1 MLIMMSSFV
10 NIEAGKVPITLILMF
25 ICYIVNEIID
35 AVTKKDA
42 TKFLTLNDIVQ
53 PNTTITVYK
62 YIENQLALQKQNEA
76 LLQVTK
82 DLTTELRAGGNLQMS
97 KTGDALDKLLN
108 W

>member
-1 MLIMMSSFV
+1 MLDPLPMRSPTIS
-10 NIEAGKVPITLILMF
+10 EDEQPT
-25 ICYIVNEIID
+25 
-35 AVTKKDA
+35 TKRSPA
-42 TKFLTLNDIVQ
+42 LRLAAS
-53 PNTTITVYK
+53 

-82 DLTTELRAGGNLQMS
+82 DITTELRTGGNLQMN